1 MAGIP
6 ERSYN
11 AACGRLATRLGISQ
25 SAARRKVEV
34 RSAQEGMRDTASR
47 QAIAERMLD
56 EANAAGVDNG
66 AFLTAQL
73 EAVGNDVNFMLED

>member
-1 MAGIP
+1 
-6 ERSYN
+6 
-11 AACGRLATRLGISQ
+11 
-25 SAARRKVEV
+25 
-34 RSAQEGMRDTASR
+34 MRDTASR
-47 QAIAERMLD
+47 QAIAERMLE

>member
-11 AACGRLATRLGISQ
+11 SACGRLASRLGISQ
-25 SAARRKVEV
+25 SAARRKVEI
-34 RSAQEGMRDTASR
+34 RAAQEGTRDSASR
-47 QAIAERMLD
+47 EALARRMLE
-56 EANAAGVDNG
+56 EAIAAGVDNG
-66 AFLTAQL
+66 SLLTDQL

>member
-6 ERSYN
+6 DRNYN
-11 AACGRLATRLGISQ
+11 AACGRLASRLGISQ
-25 SAARRKVEV
+25 SAARRKVEI
-34 RSAQEGMRDTASR
+34 RSAQEGVRDSASR
-47 QAIAERMLD
+47 QAIAERMLE

-66 AFLTAQL
+66 SLLTDQL